1 MTEAMHFIRKIKN
14 DTESRNDHHSQ
25 EKKMNNKLKGKF
37 NLIKRTNNNM
47 HDSKKNLKIE
57 IICCIIMAS
66 VLGAA
71 YYFYRNLEVLV
82 CAVLAP
88 TAMIVYC
95 IYAYFKEKRHDK
107 SSANDKQEFLSGSK
121 FRKKEW
127 KTAYYEYKEKHSF
140 EEISKKGMKHDLIK
154 RYRTGNNRGLAEVGL
169 LLFAGSIAA
178 VFYPIKDF
186 HFGYSI
192 LGILFGGAFMSY
204 GIYNYTGGP
213 VRKFCKTRDDLPEI
227 EKSYNKGKM
236 LSYKP
241 NGLSSSGINL
251 GSTYTVIFNS
261 NKVIA
266 VENRTIED
274 MVRKMVRVK
283 KYENNVYSGQEYNYY
298 VSVIYRKPDGREAH
312 TDVRLDEFQC
322 EMMIAEF
329 HRSFYPEK
337 MYDSIVSETNDDTVV
352 TP

>member
-1 MTEAMHFIRKIKN
+1 
-14 DTESRNDHHSQ
+14 
-25 EKKMNNKLKGKF
+25 MNNKLKEKF
-37 NLIKRTNNNM
+37 SEIQRMKNTNM
-47 HDSKKNLKIE
+47 LDSKKNLKIE
-57 IICCIIMAS
+57 IVFSVALAII
-66 VLGAA
+66 LGAV
-71 YYFYRNLEVLV
+71 YYFYRRWEILV
-82 CAVLAP
+82 CAILVP
-88 TAMIVYC
+88 TAMTAFC
-95 IYAYFKEKRHDK
+95 IYAYFKEKRQDK
-107 SSANDKQEFLSGSK
+107 SSGKDMQAFISGEK
-121 FRKKEW
+121 YRKKEW

-192 LGILFGGAFMSY
+192 LGILFGGAFMSF
-204 GIYNYTGGP
+204 GIYNYIGGP
-213 VRKFCKTRDDLPEI
+213 VRKFYKTADNIPEI

-241 NGLSSSGINL
+241 NGLSSSGINI
-251 GSTYTVIFNS
+251 GSAYTVIYNS

-266 VENRTIED
+266 IENNAIED

-283 KYENNVYSGQEYNYY
+283 KYENSVYSGQEYNYY
-298 VSVIYRKPDGREAH
+298 VSVIYREPDGRGSH
-312 TDVRLDEFQC
+312 IDVRLDEFQC
-322 EMMIAEF
+322 EMIITEF
-329 HRSFYPEK
+329 HRSFYPYR
-337 MYDSIVSETNDDTVV
+337 MYDNIVSEIKDDTVV

>member
-1 MTEAMHFIRKIKN
+1 
-14 DTESRNDHHSQ
+14 
-25 EKKMNNKLKGKF
+25 MNNKLKEKF
-37 NLIKRTNNNM
+37 SEIQRMKNTNM
-47 HDSKKNLKIE
+47 LDSKKNLKIE
-57 IICCIIMAS
+57 IVFSVALAII
-66 VLGAA
+66 LGAV
-71 YYFYRNLEVLV
+71 YYFYRRWEILV
-82 CAVLAP
+82 CAILVP
-88 TAMIVYC
+88 TAMTAFC
-95 IYAYFKEKRHDK
+95 IYAYFKEKRQDK
-107 SSANDKQEFLSGSK
+107 SSGKDMQAFISGEK
-121 FRKKEW
+121 YRKKEW

-192 LGILFGGAFMSY
+192 LGILFGGAFMSF
-204 GIYNYTGGP
+204 GIYNYIGGP
-213 VRKFCKTRDDLPEI
+213 VRKFYKTADNIPEI

-241 NGLSSSGINL
+241 NGLSSSGINI
-251 GSTYTVIFNS
+251 GSAYTVIYNS

-266 VENRTIED
+266 IENNAIED

-283 KYENNVYSGQEYNYY
+283 KYEDSVYTGQEYNYY
-298 VSVIYRKPDGREAH
+298 VSVIYRESDGRKLH

-322 EMMIAEF
+322 EMIITEF
-329 HRSFYPEK
+329 HRSFYPDK
-337 MYDSIVSETNDDTVV
+337 MYDNIVSEIKDDTVV